1 MTEEHAD
8 ETMVASMRADAE
20 RQGADDRKVTDA
32 PHYLA
37 RVLMANGIRNMYGVV
52 GIPVTDFA
60 RIAQGMGMR
69 FVGMRHEEDAVN
81 AAAADGFITGRPAV
95 TLTVSAPGFLNG
107 LPALLEATVNGY
119 PVIMIGGSSTRHVV
133 DLEEGEYEGLDQ
145 MNYAKQ
151 FCKAS
156 LRIDRIEDIPLAV
169 ARAMHIASSGRP
181 GAVYIDFPDD
191 TVAQT
196 LSQSEAD
203 RLMCTA
209 TDPAPAMVPAR
220 ESIDAALA
228 LLQQAERP
236 LMVIGKGAAIARA
249 EEEIREAKGRMETVE
264 HDLEI
269 ALLPKDPND
278 EKNLFLEIR
287 AGTGGDESALFA
299 GDLLRMYLRYA
310 ENRGWKTEI
319 VSENPSDLGGYRE
332 VIVRIIGRAAYS
344 ALKFESGVHRVQRV
358 PVTESQGRIHT
369 SAATVAVLP
378 ELDAVEVAD
387 LSPKDL
393 RIDVFRASG
402 AGGQHVQKTDSAVRI
417 THLPTGLTVECQ
429 DERSQTQNKA
439 RAMAVLAARL
449 YAMREAEQKAKE
461 ASERK
466 SLVGSGD
473 RSERIRTY
481 NFPQGRVTD
490 HRINLTL
497 YRLDAVL
504 DGDLDE
510 LISALTM
517 EHQASLLASSL

>member
-1 MTEEHAD
+1 MLAKRIIPCLDVTGGRVVKGVNFIDLVDAGDPVEIARKYDEQGAD
-8 ETMVASMRADAE
+8 ELVFLDITASSDARETMVDVVRRTAEQVFIPLTVGGGIRSVEDIRRMLLAGADKTSVNTSAILRPDLIREGAE
-20 RQGADDRKVTDA
+20 RFGSQCIVLAIDARKVPGEERWIVYT
-32 PHYLA
+32 H
-37 RVLMANGIRNMYGVV
+37 GGRN
-52 GIPVTDFA
+52 
-60 RIAQGMGMR
+60 
-69 FVGMRHEEDAVN
+69 
-81 AAAADGFITGRPAV
+81 
-95 TLTVSAPGFLNG
+95 
-107 LPALLEATVNGY
+107 AT
-119 PVIMIGGSSTRHVV
+119 
-133 DLEEGEYEGLDQ
+133 
-145 MNYAKQ
+145 
-151 FCKAS
+151 
-156 LRIDRIEDIPLAV
+156 
-169 ARAMHIASSGRP
+169 
-181 GAVYIDFPDD
+181 
-191 TVAQT
+191 
-196 LSQSEAD
+196 
-203 RLMCTA
+203 
-209 TDPAPAMVPAR
+209 
-220 ESIDAALA
+220 
-228 LLQQAERP
+228 
-236 LMVIGKGAAIARA
+236 
-249 EEEIREAKGRMETVE
+249 
-264 HDLEI
+264 
-269 ALLPKDPND
+269 
-278 EKNLFLEIR
+278 
-287 AGTGGDESALFA
+287 
-299 GDLLRMYLRYA
+299 
-310 ENRGWKTEI
+310 
-319 VSENPSDLGGYRE
+319 
-332 VIVRIIGRAAYS
+332 
-344 ALKFESGVHRVQRV
+344 
-358 PVTESQGRIHT
+358 
-369 SAATVAVLP
+369 